1 MAAMS
6 QIFKSTLV
14 ALALS
19 ATVSTSYA
27 FTDSEARTAII
38 ELRQQLRTLTETSQ
52 RASMQ
57 LAQRIDR
64 LEQEITRLRA
74 KLEELGAPPGAL
86 AGQQS
91 GSAVPE
97 RAQDSKEQAAFD
109 GALDLYREAKYQDA
123 AASLS
128 AFLTLYPESVLAPT
142 AQFYLGSSNY
152 VLKNY
157 QGAISVL
164 SLMAEKFPEHARAP
178 DALLVVAGSQFELNQ
193 RTNAKATLEKILSD
207 YEGTAAA
214 QSAENRLKLL

>member
-6 QIFKSTLV
+6 LIFRSSLV

-19 ATVSTSYA
+19 ATMSTSYA

-74 KLEELGAPPGAL
+74 QLEELGAPA
-86 AGQQS
+86 ASQQS
-91 GSAVPE
+91 GSAVQE

-109 GALDLYREAKYQDA
+109 GALDLYREANYKDS

-142 AQFYLGSSNY
+142 AQFYLGSSQY

-157 QGAISVL
+157 QEAISVL
-164 SLMAEKFPEHARAP
+164 SLMAGKFPDHARAP

-193 RTNAKATLEKILSD
+193 RTNAKATLEKILKT
-207 YEGTAAA
+207 YPGTAAA
-214 QSAENRLKLL
+214 QSAETRLKLL

>member
-6 QIFKSTLV
+6 RIFKSSLV

-19 ATVSTSYA
+19 ATMSTSYA

-74 KLEELGAPPGAL
+74 QLEELGAPA
-86 AGQQS
+86 ASQQS
-91 GSAVPE
+91 GSAVQE

-109 GALDLYREAKYQDA
+109 GALDLYREANYKDS

-142 AQFYLGSSNY
+142 AQFYLGSSQY

-157 QGAISVL
+157 QEAISVL
-164 SLMAEKFPEHARAP
+164 SLMAGKFPDHARAP

-193 RTNAKATLEKILSD
+193 RTNAKATLEKILKT
-207 YEGTAAA
+207 YPGTAAA
-214 QSAENRLKLL
+214 QSAETRLKLL

>member
-1 MAAMS
+1 MFRVFKPVLLALAMS
-6 QIFKSTLV
+6 ATLST
-14 ALALS
+14 AH
-19 ATVSTSYA
+19 A
-27 FTDSEARTAII
+27 FTDSEARQAII
-38 ELRQQLRTLTETSQ
+38 DVRQQLRTLSETSQ

-57 LAQRIDR
+57 LAQRIDL

-74 KLEELGAPPGAL
+74 KLEELGAP
-86 AGQQS
+86 AGVATAQQS
-91 GSAVPE
+91 GSAATE

-109 GALDLYREAKYQDA
+109 GAMDLYREANYKDA

-142 AQFYLGSSNY
+142 AQFYLGSCNY
-152 VLKNY
+152 ALKNY

-164 SLMAEKFPEHARAP
+164 SLMAAKFPEHPRAP

-193 RTNAKATLEKILSD
+193 RANAKVTLEKILKEYKGS
-207 YEGTAAA
+207 AAA

>member
-1 MAAMS
+1 MVAMS
-6 QIFKSTLV
+6 RIVKFSLV
-14 ALALS
+14 AMALS
-19 ATVSTSYA
+19 ATMSNSYA

-74 KLEELGAPPGAL
+74 QLEELGAPQG

-109 GALDLYREAKYQDA
+109 GAR
-123 AASLS
+123 
-128 AFLTLYPESVLAPT
+128 
-142 AQFYLGSSNY
+142 
-152 VLKNY
+152 
-157 QGAISVL
+157 QGADGYSLPGVL
-164 SLMAEKFPEHARAP
+164 PQDLIDSYPGLRHS
-178 DALLVVAGSQFELNQ
+178 GC
-193 RTNAKATLEKILSD
+193 
-207 YEGTAAA
+207 
-214 QSAENRLKLL
+214 